1 MSRLAGNMGPTGRR
15 CGRRRGR
22 NPRVR
27 GIHVGVVTCL
37 VGGFAGSCVGG
48 GTPSAVPG
56 PYPSPLFE
64 PAAVEFSAFEDGA
77 LLTPPDLEGLDDEIL
92 SSPLLRDPEF
102 RAEVDRWIEFWTTR
116 ASRWFPDYLERMT
129 WFEETVDSTLRANDL
144 PPSLKYLPVIESGYS
159 PRAVSVASAVGLW
172 QFMAPTARGY
182 GVEITPLVDQRR
194 DPYVSTD
201 AAVKFL
207 AQLHRDFGS
216 WFLAL
221 AAYNSGPGR
230 VRRLINLHAPLEP
243 ASDSV
248 YWAIRPYL
256 PRETRDFVPKLFGA
270 IVVAGS
276 PLSHGYELPEAVGF
290 DFEEVMVPDAT
301 TLDVVARAAETSE
314 EEITRLNPQ
323 FVRGMTPPRRHTLVR
338 VPEGKGGTFRLN
350 YARIPRNER
359 VSFVE
364 HKVIAGETLGHIAQ
378 QYGIPLADLEAA
390 NPLVRPRT
398 LRIGS
403 MLTVPVSPS
412 ARRGT
417 SSGDG
422 F

>member
-1 MSRLAGNMGPTGRR
+1 
-15 CGRRRGR
+15 
-22 NPRVR
+22 VD
-27 GIHVGVVTCL
+27 
-37 VGGFAGSCVGG
+37 
-48 GTPSAVPG
+48 
-56 PYPSPLFE
+56 
-64 PAAVEFSAFEDGA
+64 FSAFEDGA
-77 LLTPPDLEGLDDEIL
+77 FLTPPDLEGLDDEIL
-92 SSPLLRDPEF
+92 RSPLLRDPEF
-102 RAEVDRWIEFWTTR
+102 RAEVDQWIEFWTTR
-116 ASRWFPDYLERMT
+116 ASRWFPEYLERMT
-129 WFEETVDSTLRANDL
+129 WFEETVDSTLKANGL

-172 QFMAPTARGY
+172 QFMAPTAQGY
-182 GVEITPLVDQRR
+182 GMEVTPLVDERR

-201 AAVKFL
+201 AAAKFL
-207 AQLHRDFGS
+207 MQLRSDFGS

-230 VRRLINLHAPLEP
+230 VRRLINRHAPLQA

-276 PLSHGYELPEAVGF
+276 PASHGYELPEAVGF
-290 DFEEVMVPDAT
+290 TFDEVMVPDAT

-314 EEITRLNPQ
+314 EEINRLNPQ

-338 VPEGKGGTFRLN
+338 VPEGQARTFILN

-364 HKVIAGETLGHIAQ
+364 HKVAAGETLGHIAE
-378 QYGIPLADLEAA
+378 QYGIPLADLRAA
-390 NPLVRPRT
+390 NPLARPRT

-417 SSGDG
+417 TSPGG
-422 F
+422 T